1 MRKFAAAAITAF
13 AASAGHATEPVVRN
27 LAPQF
32 AATYDATAQLPPTER
47 VAAMKQV
54 LVAQYPE
61 FYGRGTP
68 QQQDARIARAI
79 ENFPKL
85 RTAYLDKAQKF
96 GGALQQH
103 MATFNASFPQFRLTV
118 PTALVHSL
126 GEMDGGTRELGP
138 NGELHLIFGADLMA
152 ALNPD
157 GNAAPLFHH
166 ELFHVL
172 HAQHFSCDERSIWS
186 NLWREGLAVHVSEI
200 MNPGANGMDL
210 LLEYPKGMPAA
221 TRAQLPA
228 AWAHL
233 ASVLDSTDNQLYGE
247 MFMTSSKTGNT
258 LPTRRGYYLGYLVA
272 REAGKTRD
280 LAALANLGCK
290 ETRALVEATIAKLSK
305 EETP

>member
-1 MRKFAAAAITAF
+1 
-13 AASAGHATEPVVRN
+13 
-27 LAPQF
+27 
-32 AATYDATAQLPPTER
+32 
-47 VAAMKQV
+47 
-54 LVAQYPE
+54 
-61 FYGRGTP
+61 
-68 QQQDARIARAI
+68 
-79 ENFPKL
+79 
-85 RTAYLDKAQKF
+85 
-96 GGALQQH
+96 
-103 MATFNASFPQFRLTV
+103 
-118 PTALVHSL
+118 
-126 GEMDGGTRELGP
+126 
-138 NGELHLIFGADLMA
+138 
-152 ALNPD
+152 
-157 GNAAPLFHH
+157 
-166 ELFHVL
+166 
-172 HAQHFSCDERSIWS
+172 
-186 NLWREGLAVHVSEI
+186 
-200 MNPGANGMDL
+200 